1 MTDQLPAGCDLRD
14 FRVRGDDR
22 GQLIALEEGG
32 DVPFAIKRVYYI
44 YGTKVGEARGFH
56 AHHDLQQIAIC
67 VSGACTMTLDDG
79 KTRVDVRLDRPDLG
93 VQIGS
98 LIWREMSDF
107 TPDCVLVVLASR
119 LYDEADYIR
128 DYSAFR
134 DAIGAVARDSER

>member
-1 MTDQLPAGCDLRD
+1 MTGQLPAGCDLRD
-14 FRVRGDDR
+14 FRVRGDER
-22 GQLIALEEGG
+22 GQLIALEEGSS
-32 DVPFAIKRVYYI
+32 VPFTIKRVYYI
-44 YGTKVGEARGFH
+44 YATKTGEARGFH

-79 KTRVDVRLDRPDLG
+79 RTRVDVRLDRPNLG

-128 DYSAFR
+128 DYSAFC
-134 DAIGAVARDSER
+134 DAIAAVSRDSEQ